1 MNTKERFPSHE
12 ATNSS
17 EQGES
22 FDYEKYGIS
31 PTVESRSF
39 DNNGGTPHEWTPAG
53 RAEKVNDARDA
64 VAIAFGDKPPAMARQ
79 ESNTGRQL
87 LVGEA
92 YKAATDGGIAPT
104 NERTSIRRVFMT
116 GEKITGKLPSHA
128 DAERGPQSVDEML
141 NRRADL
147 LAKGVPEDLVDGIVR
162 GEHNR
167 DRGDNLVQYASR
179 PPVEQAVYEQPAIRE
194 EPSELVSHE
203 TSASDAVPKVEE
215 TPLPPRAEIPK
226 AETDAAKPSS
236 EPEPK
241 APKEN
246 TPPETARNESLKA
259 KTTEA
264 KPATSDRAA
273 EKNPAEQVEQPDG
286 NQKNTVKSEAD
297 VSKSDGKQAAGE
309 QNPAEQVMQPA
320 EDKISPVEAQSDG
333 NQENKLESKA
343 DVSKSDGK
351 QAAGEQNTTKPGER
365 QPFDQER
372 ADKWAGDFLRAYGR
386 FLDQNVRVELAD
398 RLKAKGG
405 LNVDAKT
412 LQAMSDLVRKANPQS
427 PIWQTEP
434 GSGSTIRRAADEARS
449 RLQSIVESL

>member
-1 MNTKERFPSHE
+1 MITRELSPSHE
-12 ATNSS
+12 APDNTP
-17 EQGES
+17 GES

-31 PTVESRSF
+31 PTVESNSF
-39 DNNGGTPHEWTPAG
+39 DNDSGMPHEWTPAG
-53 RAEKVNDARDA
+53 RAKKVNDARDA

-104 NERTSIRRVFMT
+104 NERASTRRVFMT

-128 DAERGPQSVDEML
+128 DAERGPQSVGEML
-141 NRRADL
+141 DRRADL

-162 GEHNR
+162 GEHNK

-179 PPVEQAVYEQPAIRE
+179 PPVEQAVYEQPAIHE
-194 EPSELVSHE
+194 ESSELVSHE

-226 AETDAAKPSS
+226 AETDTAKPPS

-241 APKEN
+241 ASTEN
-246 TPPETARNESLKA
+246 TPPETARNESPKVEVA
-259 KTTEA
+259 ET
-264 KPATSDRAA
+264 KPATSNRTA
-273 EKNPAEQVEQPDG
+273 EKNPAEQV
-286 NQKNTVKSEAD
+286 A
-297 VSKSDGKQAAGE
+297 
-309 QNPAEQVMQPA
+309 QPA

-333 NQENKLESKA
+333 NQKNTVRSEA
-343 DVSKSDGK
+343 DVSKTDEK
-351 QAAGEQNTTKPGER
+351 QVAGEQNTTKPGER
-365 QPFDQER
+365 QQR
-372 ADKWAGDFLRAYGR
+372 ANKWAEDFLRAYGR
-386 FLDQNVRVELAD
+386 FLDQNVRAELAD
-398 RLKAKGG
+398 RLKSKGG
-405 LNVDAKT
+405 LNVDAET
-412 LQAMSDLVRKANPQS
+412 LQAMYDLVKKAGPQS
-427 PIWQTEP
+427 PIWQVMP

>member
-1 MNTKERFPSHE
+1 MITRERIPSHE
-12 ATNSS
+12 APDNTP
-17 EQGES
+17 GKS

-31 PTVESRSF
+31 PTVEPNSLDG
-39 DNNGGTPHEWTPAG
+39 DNFSTPHEWTPAG

-64 VAIAFGDKPPAMARQ
+64 VAIVFGDKPPAMARQ

-92 YKAATDGGIAPT
+92 YKAATDGGKAPT
-104 NERTSIRRVFMT
+104 NERASIRRVFMT

-203 TSASDAVPKVEE
+203 TSASTAMPEAKE
-215 TPLPPRAEIPK
+215 TPLPPHVEIPK
-226 AETDAAKPSS
+226 VETVVAKPSS

-241 APKEN
+241 ASKEN
-246 TPPETARNESLKA
+246 TPPKTARNESPKVEA
-259 KTTEA
+259 TET
-264 KPATSDRAA
+264 KPATSNRTA
-273 EKNPAEQVEQPDG
+273 EKNPAEQVAQPAEDKTSPLEQSDS
-286 NQKNTVKSEAD
+286 NQEDTLESEAD
-297 VSKSDGKQAAGE
+297 VSKTGE
-309 QNPAEQVMQPA
+309 
-320 EDKISPVEAQSDG
+320 
-333 NQENKLESKA
+333 
-343 DVSKSDGK
+343 K

-365 QPFDQER
+365 QQR
-372 ADKWAGDFLRAYGR
+372 ANKWAGDFLRAYGG
-386 FLDQNVRVELAD
+386 FLDQNVRAELVD
-398 RLKAKGG
+398 RLKSKGG
-405 LNVDAKT
+405 LNVDAET
-412 LQAMSDLVRKANPQS
+412 LQAMSRLAKEADPRS
-427 PIWQTEP
+427 PIWQVMP

>member
-1 MNTKERFPSHE
+1 MITKEHFPTSSHE
-12 ATNSS
+12 ATNSR
-17 EQGES
+17 EQDEL
-22 FDYEKYGIS
+22 FDYKKYGIE
-31 PTVESRSF
+31 PTVKSNSLDG
-39 DNNGGTPHEWTPAG
+39 DNFSTPHEWTPAG
-53 RAEKVNDARDA
+53 RAEKINDARDA
-64 VAIAFGDKPPAMARQ
+64 VAIAFGDKPPALARQ

-92 YKAATDGGIAPT
+92 YKAATDGGKAPT
-104 NERTSIRRVFMT
+104 NERASIRRVFMT

-128 DAERGPQSVDEML
+128 DAERGPQSVDGML

-203 TSASDAVPKVEE
+203 TSYVTAMPEAKE

-226 AETDAAKPSS
+226 AETDAAKPPS

-241 APKEN
+241 APKES
-246 TPPETARNESLKA
+246 TPPETVRNESPKA
-259 KTTEA
+259 EA
-264 KPATSDRAA
+264 KPVTSDRAV
-273 EKNPAEQVEQPDG
+273 EKNPAEQVGQPAEDKTSPVEQPDG
-286 NQKNTVKSEAD
+286 NQKNTVKSE
-297 VSKSDGKQAAGE
+297 
-309 QNPAEQVMQPA
+309 
-320 EDKISPVEAQSDG
+320 
-333 NQENKLESKA
+333 A

-372 ADKWAGDFLRAYGR
+372 ADKWAGDFLRAYGG
-386 FLDQNVRVELAD
+386 FLDQNVRVELAG
-398 RLKAKGG
+398 RLEAKGG
-405 LNVDAKT
+405 LNVSAET
-412 LQAMSDLVRKANPQS
+412 LQAMSDLVREANPQS

-434 GSGSTIRRAADEARS
+434 GSGSALQKFAGKVRRD
-449 RLQSIVESL
+449 LQSIVESL

>member
-1 MNTKERFPSHE
+1 MITRERIPSHE
-12 ATNSS
+12 APDNTP
-17 EQGES
+17 GKS

-31 PTVESRSF
+31 PTVESNSLDG
-39 DNNGGTPHEWTPAG
+39 DNFSTPHEWTPAG

-92 YKAATDGGIAPT
+92 YKAATDGGKAPT
-104 NERTSIRRVFMT
+104 NERASIRRVFMT

-147 LAKGVPEDLVDGIVR
+147 LAKGVPEDLVDAIVR
-162 GEHNR
+162 GEHNK

-215 TPLPPRAEIPK
+215 TPLPPRAELPK
-226 AETDAAKPSS
+226 AETAAAKPSS

-241 APKEN
+241 APKES
-246 TPPETARNESLKA
+246 TPPETVRNESPKA
-259 KTTEA
+259 EA
-264 KPATSDRAA
+264 KPVTSDRAV
-273 EKNPAEQVEQPDG
+273 EKNPAEQVGQPAEDKTSPVEQPDG

-309 QNPAEQVMQPA
+309 QN
-320 EDKISPVEAQSDG
+320 
-333 NQENKLESKA
+333 
-343 DVSKSDGK
+343 
-351 QAAGEQNTTKPGER
+351 TTKPGER
-365 QPFDQER
+365 QPFDQKKANE
-372 ADKWAGDFLRAYGR
+372 WAGDFLRAYGR
-386 FLDQNVRVELAD
+386 FLGQKVRAELVG
-398 RLKAKGG
+398 RLEAKGG

-427 PIWQTEP
+427 PVWQTEP
-434 GSGSTIRRAADEARS
+434 GSGSALQQFAGKARRD
-449 RLQSIVESL
+449 LQSIIESL

>member
-1 MNTKERFPSHE
+1 MNTKERFPISSHE
-12 ATNSS
+12 VTNSRS
-17 EQGES
+17 ES
-22 FDYEKYGIS
+22 FDYKKYGIEPIVKS
-31 PTVESRSF
+31 NSLDG
-39 DNNGGTPHEWTPAG
+39 DNFSTPHEWTPAG

-64 VAIAFGDKPPAMARQ
+64 VAIAFGDKPPALARQ

-92 YKAATDGGIAPT
+92 YKAATDGGAAPT
-104 NERTSIRRVFMT
+104 NERASTRRVLMT

-147 LAKGVPEDLVDGIVR
+147 LAKGVPEDLVDGIVS

-194 EPSELVSHE
+194 ESDELVSRE
-203 TSASDAVPKVEE
+203 TSASDAVPKVQE
-215 TPLPPRAEIPK
+215 TPLPPHAEIPK
-226 AETDAAKPSS
+226 AETDVAKPPS

-241 APKEN
+241 ASKEN
-246 TPPETARNESLKA
+246 TPPETARNESSKA
-259 KTTEA
+259 ETTEA
-264 KPATSDRAA
+264 KPATNNSTA
-273 EKNPAEQVEQPDG
+273 EKNPAEQVERPAEDKTSPVEQPDG

-297 VSKSDGKQAAGE
+297 VSKSDGKQDAGE
-309 QNPAEQVMQPA
+309 QRT
-320 EDKISPVEAQSDG
+320 
-333 NQENKLESKA
+333 
-343 DVSKSDGK
+343 K
-351 QAAGEQNTTKPGER
+351 QPGER

-372 ADKWAGDFLRAYGR
+372 ANKWAEDFLRAYGR
-386 FLDQNVRVELAD
+386 FLGQNVRAELAD

-405 LNVDAKT
+405 LNVDAET
-412 LQAMSDLVRKANPQS
+412 LQAMSRLAKEANPRS

-434 GSGSTIRRAADEARS
+434 GSGSTLGRAADEARS

>member
-104 NERTSIRRVFMT
+104 NERASTRRVFMT

-128 DAERGPQSVDEML
+128 DAERGPQSVDEMF

-179 PPVEQAVYEQPAIRE
+179 SPAEQAVYEQPATHE
-194 EPSELVSHE
+194 EPKELVSRE
-203 TSASDAVPKVEE
+203 TSASDAMPKVEE
-215 TPLPPRAEIPK
+215 TPLSPRAEISK

-241 APKEN
+241 APKESM
-246 TPPETARNESLKA
+246 PPKTVRNESPKVEA
-259 KTTEA
+259 TEA
-264 KPATSDRAA
+264 KPATSNRTA
-273 EKNPAEQVEQPDG
+273 EKNPAEQV
-286 NQKNTVKSEAD
+286 A
-297 VSKSDGKQAAGE
+297 
-309 QNPAEQVMQPA
+309 QPA
-320 EDKISPVEAQSDG
+320 EDKTSPVEAQSDS
-333 NQENKLESKA
+333 NQENTLESEAGVLKT
-343 DVSKSDGK
+343 GEK
-351 QAAGEQNTTKPGER
+351 QAAGEQSTKQPGER
-365 QPFDQER
+365 QPFDQEK
-372 ADKWAGDFLRAYGR
+372 ANKWAGDFLRAYSG
-386 FLDQNVRVELAD
+386 FLDQNVRAELAD
-398 RLKAKGG
+398 RLKSKGG
-405 LNVDAKT
+405 LNVDAET
-412 LQAMSDLVRKANPQS
+412 LQAMSKLAKEANPRS
-427 PIWQTEP
+427 PIWQTKP
-434 GSGSTIRRAADEARS
+434 GSGSALQKIAGRARRD
-449 RLQSIVESL
+449 LQSIVESL

>member
-1 MNTKERFPSHE
+1 MNTKERFPISSHE
-12 ATNSS
+12 VTNSRS
-17 EQGES
+17 ES
-22 FDYEKYGIS
+22 FDYKKYGIEPIVKS
-31 PTVESRSF
+31 NSLDG
-39 DNNGGTPHEWTPAG
+39 DNFSTPHEWTPAG

-92 YKAATDGGIAPT
+92 SKAATDGGAAPT
-104 NERTSIRRVFMT
+104 NERAPTRRVLMT

-147 LAKGVPEDLVDGIVR
+147 LAKGVPGDLVDNIVR
-162 GEHNR
+162 DEHNK

-194 EPSELVSHE
+194 ESNELVSHE
-203 TSASDAVPKVEE
+203 TSASDAVPKVQE

-241 APKEN
+241 APKEKM
-246 TPPETARNESLKA
+246 PPETARNESPKA
-259 KTTEA
+259 ETTEA
-264 KPATSDRAA
+264 KPATNNSTA
-273 EKNPAEQVEQPDG
+273 EKNPAEQVERPAEDKTSPVEQPDG

-297 VSKSDGKQAAGE
+297 VSKTDKKQVAGE
-309 QNPAEQVMQPA
+309 Q
-320 EDKISPVEAQSDG
+320 ST
-333 NQENKLESKA
+333 
-343 DVSKSDGK
+343 K
-351 QAAGEQNTTKPGER
+351 QPGER

-372 ADKWAGDFLRAYGR
+372 ANKWAEDFLRAYGR
-386 FLDQNVRVELAD
+386 FLGQNVRAELAD

-405 LNVDAKT
+405 LNVDAET
-412 LQAMSDLVRKANPQS
+412 LQAMSRLAKEANPRS

-434 GSGSTIRRAADEARS
+434 GSGSTLGRAADEARS

>member
-1 MNTKERFPSHE
+1 MITKERFPISSHE
-12 ATNSS
+12 VTNSR
-17 EQGES
+17 GES
-22 FDYEKYGIS
+22 FDYKKYGIEPIVKS
-31 PTVESRSF
+31 NSLDG
-39 DNNGGTPHEWTPAG
+39 DNFSTPHEWTPAG

-92 YKAATDGGIAPT
+92 YKAATDGGKAPT
-104 NERTSIRRVFMT
+104 NERASIRRVFMT

-203 TSASDAVPKVEE
+203 TSYVTAMPEAKE
-215 TPLPPRAEIPK
+215 TPLPPHAEIPK
-226 AETDAAKPSS
+226 AETDAAKSPS

-241 APKEN
+241 APKESG
-246 TPPETARNESLKA
+246 PLETARNESPKVE
-259 KTTEA
+259 TTESE
-264 KPATSDRAA
+264 PATSNRTA

-297 VSKSDGKQAAGE
+297 VSKTDEKQVAEE
-309 QNPAEQVMQPA
+309 QSTKQP
-320 EDKISPVEAQSDG
+320 D
-333 NQENKLESKA
+333 
-343 DVSKSDGK
+343 
-351 QAAGEQNTTKPGER
+351 ER
-365 QPFDQER
+365 QPFNQEK
-372 ADKWAGDFLRAYGR
+372 ANKWAGDFLRAYGG
-386 FLDQNVRVELAD
+386 FLEQDVRAELAD

-412 LQAMSDLVRKANPQS
+412 LRAMSDLVRKANPQS
-427 PIWQTEP
+427 PIWQVMP

>member
-22 FDYEKYGIS
+22 FDYKKYGIE
-31 PTVESRSF
+31 PTVKSNSLDG
-39 DNNGGTPHEWTPAG
+39 DNFSTPHEWTPAG
-53 RAEKVNDARDA
+53 RAKKVNDARDA

-104 NERTSIRRVFMT
+104 NERASTRRVFMT

-141 NRRADL
+141 DRRAQL
-147 LAKGVPEDLVDGIVR
+147 IENGVPGDMVDSIVM
-162 GEHNR
+162 GEHNK

-203 TSASDAVPKVEE
+203 TSYVTAMPEAKE
-215 TPLPPRAEIPK
+215 TPLPPHAEIPK
-226 AETDAAKPSS
+226 AETDAAKSPS

-241 APKEN
+241 ASTEN
-246 TPPETARNESLKA
+246 TPPETARNESPKA
-259 KTTEA
+259 KTAET
-264 KPATSDRAA
+264 KPATSNRTA
-273 EKNPAEQVEQPDG
+273 EKNPAEQVTQPAEDKTSPVEAQSDG

-297 VSKSDGKQAAGE
+297 VSKTGEKQ
-309 QNPAEQVMQPA
+309 
-320 EDKISPVEAQSDG
+320 
-333 NQENKLESKA
+333 
-343 DVSKSDGK
+343 
-351 QAAGEQNTTKPGER
+351 QNTTKPGER
-365 QPFDQER
+365 QPFDQKK
-372 ADKWAGDFLRAYGR
+372 ADKWAGDFLRAYGG
-386 FLDQNVRVELAD
+386 FLDQNVRAELAD
-398 RLKAKGG
+398 RLKSKGG

-412 LQAMSDLVRKANPQS
+412 LQAMSRLAKEANPRS
-427 PIWQTEP
+427 PIWQTKP
-434 GSGSTIRRAADEARS
+434 GSGSALQKFADRARKN
-449 RLQSIVESL
+449 LQSIIESL

>member
-1 MNTKERFPSHE
+1 MITRERIPSHE
-12 ATNSS
+12 APDNTP
-17 EQGES
+17 GKS

-31 PTVESRSF
+31 PTVESNSLDG
-39 DNNGGTPHEWTPAG
+39 DNFSTPHEWTPAG

-64 VAIAFGDKPPAMARQ
+64 VAIAFGDKPPAMASQ

-92 YKAATDGGIAPT
+92 YKAATDGGKAPT
-104 NERTSIRRVFMT
+104 NERASTRRVFMT

-179 PPVEQAVYEQPAIRE
+179 PPVEQAVYEQSAIRE

-203 TSASDAVPKVEE
+203 TSASTAMPEAKE
-215 TPLPPRAEIPK
+215 TPLPPHVEIPK
-226 AETDAAKPSS
+226 AETVVAKPSS

-241 APKEN
+241 ASKEN
-246 TPPETARNESLKA
+246 TPPKTARNESPKVEA
-259 KTTEA
+259 TET
-264 KPATSDRAA
+264 KPATSNRTA
-273 EKNPAEQVEQPDG
+273 EKNPAEQVAQPAEDKTSPLEQSDS
-286 NQKNTVKSEAD
+286 NQENTLESEAD
-297 VSKSDGKQAAGE
+297 VSKTGE
-309 QNPAEQVMQPA
+309 
-320 EDKISPVEAQSDG
+320 
-333 NQENKLESKA
+333 
-343 DVSKSDGK
+343 K

-365 QPFDQER
+365 QQR
-372 ADKWAGDFLRAYGR
+372 ANKWAGDFLRAYSG
-386 FLDQNVRVELAD
+386 FLDQNVRAELVD

-412 LQAMSDLVRKANPQS
+412 LQAMSKLAKEANPRS
-427 PIWQTEP
+427 PVWQTKP
-434 GSGSTIRRAADEARS
+434 GSGSALQKSADRARRD
-449 RLQSIVESL
+449 LQSIIESL

>member
-22 FDYEKYGIS
+22 FDYKKYGIE
-31 PTVESRSF
+31 PTVKSNSLDG
-39 DNNGGTPHEWTPAG
+39 DNFSTPHEWTPAG

-104 NERTSIRRVFMT
+104 NERASTRRVFMT

-128 DAERGPQSVDEML
+128 DAERGPQSVDEMF

-167 DRGDNLVQYASR
+167 DRGYNLVQYASR
-179 PPVEQAVYEQPAIRE
+179 PPAEQAVYEQLATHE
-194 EPSELVSHE
+194 EPKELVSRE
-203 TSASDAVPKVEE
+203 TSASDAMPKVEE
-215 TPLPPRAEIPK
+215 TPLPPRAEITK
-226 AETDAAKPSS
+226 AETDVAKPSS

-241 APKEN
+241 APKES
-246 TPPETARNESLKA
+246 TPPKTVRNESPKVEA
-259 KTTEA
+259 TEA
-264 KPATSDRAA
+264 KPATSNRTA
-273 EKNPAEQVEQPDG
+273 EKNPAEQV
-286 NQKNTVKSEAD
+286 A
-297 VSKSDGKQAAGE
+297 
-309 QNPAEQVMQPA
+309 QPA
-320 EDKISPVEAQSDG
+320 EDKTSPVEAQSDS
-333 NQENKLESKA
+333 NQENTLESEAGVLKT
-343 DVSKSDGK
+343 GEK
-351 QAAGEQNTTKPGER
+351 QAAGEQSTKQPGER
-365 QPFDQER
+365 QPFDQEK
-372 ADKWAGDFLRAYGR
+372 ANKWAGDFLRAYSG
-386 FLDQNVRVELAD
+386 FLDQNVRAELAD

-405 LNVDAKT
+405 LNVDAET
-412 LQAMSDLVRKANPQS
+412 LQAMSNLAKEANPRS
-427 PIWQTEP
+427 PIWQTKP
-434 GSGSTIRRAADEARS
+434 GSGSALQKFADRARKN
-449 RLQSIVESL
+449 LQSIIESL

>member
-1 MNTKERFPSHE
+1 MITKERFPTSSHE
-12 ATNSS
+12 VTNSR
-17 EQGES
+17 EQDEL
-22 FDYEKYGIS
+22 FDYKKYGIE
-31 PTVESRSF
+31 PTVKSNSLDG
-39 DNNGGTPHEWTPAG
+39 DNFSTPHEWTPAG

-92 YKAATDGGIAPT
+92 YKAATDGGAAPT
-104 NERTSIRRVFMT
+104 NERASTRRVLMT

-147 LAKGVPEDLVDGIVR
+147 LAKGVPEDMVDGIVR

-194 EPSELVSHE
+194 ESKELVSRE
-203 TSASDAVPKVEE
+203 TSASTAMPEAKE
-215 TPLPPRAEIPK
+215 TPLPPHVEIPK
-226 AETDAAKPSS
+226 AETVVAKPSS

-273 EKNPAEQVEQPDG
+273 EKNPAKQVAQPAEDKTSPLEQSDG

-297 VSKSDGKQAAGE
+297 VSKSDGKQDAGE
-309 QNPAEQVMQPA
+309 Q
-320 EDKISPVEAQSDG
+320 ST
-333 NQENKLESKA
+333 
-343 DVSKSDGK
+343 K
-351 QAAGEQNTTKPGER
+351 QPGER
-365 QPFDQER
+365 QPFDQEK
-372 ADKWAGDFLRAYGR
+372 ANKWAGDFLRAYGR
-386 FLDQNVRVELAD
+386 FLGQNVRAELAD

-405 LNVDAKT
+405 LNVDRET
-412 LQAMSDLVRKANPQS
+412 LQAMSDLARKANPQS
-427 PIWQTEP
+427 PVWQTEP
-434 GSGSTIRRAADEARS
+434 GSGSALQQFAGKVRRD
-449 RLQSIVESL
+449 LQSIIESL

>member
-1 MNTKERFPSHE
+1 MNTKERFPISSHE
-12 ATNSS
+12 VTNSRS
-17 EQGES
+17 ES
-22 FDYEKYGIS
+22 FDYKKYGIEPIVKS
-31 PTVESRSF
+31 NSLDG
-39 DNNGGTPHEWTPAG
+39 DNFSTPHEWTPAG

-64 VAIAFGDKPPAMARQ
+64 VAIAFGDKPPALARQ

-92 YKAATDGGIAPT
+92 YKAATDGGAAPT
-104 NERTSIRRVFMT
+104 NERASTRRVLMT

-147 LAKGVPEDLVDGIVR
+147 LAKGVPEDLVDGIVS

-194 EPSELVSHE
+194 ESDELVSRE
-203 TSASDAVPKVEE
+203 TSASDAVPKVQE
-215 TPLPPRAEIPK
+215 TPLPPHAEIPK
-226 AETDAAKPSS
+226 AETDVAKPPS

-241 APKEN
+241 ASKEN
-246 TPPETARNESLKA
+246 TPPETARNESSKA
-259 KTTEA
+259 ETTEA
-264 KPATSDRAA
+264 KPATNNSTA
-273 EKNPAEQVEQPDG
+273 EKNPAEQVERPAEDKTSPVEQPDG

-297 VSKSDGKQAAGE
+297 VSKSDGKQDAGE
-309 QNPAEQVMQPA
+309 Q
-320 EDKISPVEAQSDG
+320 ST
-333 NQENKLESKA
+333 
-343 DVSKSDGK
+343 K
-351 QAAGEQNTTKPGER
+351 QPGER

-372 ADKWAGDFLRAYGR
+372 ANKWAEDFLRAYGR
-386 FLDQNVRVELAD
+386 FLGQNVRAELAD

-405 LNVDAKT
+405 LNVDAET
-412 LQAMSDLVRKANPQS
+412 LQAMSRLAKEANPRS

-434 GSGSTIRRAADEARS
+434 GSGSTLGRAADEARS

>member
-1 MNTKERFPSHE
+1 MITRERIPSHE
-12 ATNSS
+12 APDNTP
-17 EQGES
+17 GKS

-31 PTVESRSF
+31 PTVESNSLDG
-39 DNNGGTPHEWTPAG
+39 DNFSTPHEWTPAG

-92 YKAATDGGIAPT
+92 YKAATDGGKAPT
-104 NERTSIRRVFMT
+104 NERASIRRVFMT

-203 TSASDAVPKVEE
+203 TTASTAMPEAKE
-215 TPLPPRAEIPK
+215 TPLPPHVEIPK
-226 AETDAAKPSS
+226 AETVVAKPSS

-241 APKEN
+241 ASKEN
-246 TPPETARNESLKA
+246 TPPKTARNESPKVEA
-259 KTTEA
+259 TET
-264 KPATSDRAA
+264 KPATSNRTA
-273 EKNPAEQVEQPDG
+273 EKNPAEQVAQPAEDKTSPLEQSDS
-286 NQKNTVKSEAD
+286 NQENTLESEAD
-297 VSKSDGKQAAGE
+297 VSKTGE
-309 QNPAEQVMQPA
+309 
-320 EDKISPVEAQSDG
+320 
-333 NQENKLESKA
+333 
-343 DVSKSDGK
+343 K

-365 QPFDQER
+365 QQR
-372 ADKWAGDFLRAYGR
+372 ADKWAGDFLRAYGG
-386 FLDQNVRVELAD
+386 FLDQNVRVELAG
-398 RLKAKGG
+398 RLEAKGG
-405 LNVDAKT
+405 LNVSAET
-412 LQAMSDLVRKANPQS
+412 LQAMSDLVREANPQS

-434 GSGSTIRRAADEARS
+434 GSGSALQKFAGKVRRD
-449 RLQSIVESL
+449 LQSIVESL

>member
-1 MNTKERFPSHE
+1 MITRERIPSHE
-12 ATNSS
+12 APDNTP
-17 EQGES
+17 GES

-31 PTVESRSF
+31 PTVESNSF
-39 DNNGGTPHEWTPAG
+39 DNDSGMPHEWTPAG

-92 YKAATDGGIAPT
+92 YKAATDGGKAPT
-104 NERTSIRRVFMT
+104 NERASIRRVFMT

-141 NRRADL
+141 DRRAQL
-147 LAKGVPEDLVDGIVR
+147 IENGVPGDMVDGIVR
-162 GEHNR
+162 GERNS

-194 EPSELVSHE
+194 ESNELVSHE
-203 TSASDAVPKVEE
+203 TSASTAMPEAKE

-246 TPPETARNESLKA
+246 TPPETVRNESPKVEA
-259 KTTEA
+259 TET
-264 KPATSDRAA
+264 KPATSNRTA
-273 EKNPAEQVEQPDG
+273 EK
-286 NQKNTVKSEAD
+286 
-297 VSKSDGKQAAGE
+297 
-309 QNPAEQVMQPA
+309 NPAEQVMQPA

-365 QPFDQER
+365 QQR
-372 ADKWAGDFLRAYGR
+372 ANKWAGDFLRAYSG
-386 FLDQNVRVELAD
+386 FLDQNVRAELAD
-398 RLKAKGG
+398 RLKVKGG
-405 LNVDAKT
+405 LNVDRET
-412 LQAMSDLVRKANPQS
+412 LQAMSNLAKEANPRS
-427 PIWQTEP
+427 PIWQTKP
-434 GSGSTIRRAADEARS
+434 GSGSALQKFADKARKN
-449 RLQSIVESL
+449 LQSIIESL

>member
-1 MNTKERFPSHE
+1 MITRERFPTSSHE
-12 ATNSS
+12 VTNSR
-17 EQGES
+17 GES
-22 FDYEKYGIS
+22 FDYKKYGIEPIVKS
-31 PTVESRSF
+31 NSLDG
-39 DNNGGTPHEWTPAG
+39 DNFSTPHEWTPAG

-92 YKAATDGGIAPT
+92 YKAATDGGKVPT

-128 DAERGPQSVDEML
+128 DAERGPQSVDGML

-203 TSASDAVPKVEE
+203 TSYVTAMPEAKE
-215 TPLPPRAEIPK
+215 TPLPPHAEIPK
-226 AETDAAKPSS
+226 AETDAAKSPS

-241 APKEN
+241 ASTEN
-246 TPPETARNESLKA
+246 TPPETARNESPKA
-259 KTTEA
+259 KTAET
-264 KPATSDRAA
+264 KPATSNRTA

-309 QNPAEQVMQPA
+309 QSTKQP
-320 EDKISPVEAQSDG
+320 D
-333 NQENKLESKA
+333 
-343 DVSKSDGK
+343 
-351 QAAGEQNTTKPGER
+351 ER
-365 QPFDQER
+365 QPFNQEK
-372 ADKWAGDFLRAYGR
+372 ANKWAGDFLRAYGG
-386 FLDQNVRVELAD
+386 FLDQNVRAELVD
-398 RLKAKGG
+398 RLKVKGG

-412 LQAMSDLVRKANPQS
+412 LQAMSNLVKEAGPRS
-427 PIWQTEP
+427 PIWQVMP

>member
-147 LAKGVPEDLVDGIVR
+147 LAKGVPEDLVDGIVS

-194 EPSELVSHE
+194 ESNELVSHE
-203 TSASDAVPKVEE
+203 TSASDAVPKVQE

-226 AETDAAKPSS
+226 AETDATKPSS

-241 APKEN
+241 ASKEN
-246 TPPETARNESLKA
+246 TPPKTARNESPKVEA
-259 KTTEA
+259 TET
-264 KPATSDRAA
+264 KPATSNRTA
-273 EKNPAEQVEQPDG
+273 EKNPAEQVAQPAEDKTSPLEQSDS
-286 NQKNTVKSEAD
+286 NQEDTLESEAD
-297 VSKSDGKQAAGE
+297 VSKTGE
-309 QNPAEQVMQPA
+309 
-320 EDKISPVEAQSDG
+320 
-333 NQENKLESKA
+333 
-343 DVSKSDGK
+343 K

-365 QPFDQER
+365 QQR
-372 ADKWAGDFLRAYGR
+372 ANKWAGDFLRAYGG
-386 FLDQNVRVELAD
+386 FLDQNVRAELVD
-398 RLKAKGG
+398 RLKSKGG
-405 LNVDAKT
+405 LNVDAET
-412 LQAMSDLVRKANPQS
+412 LQAMSRLAKEADPRS
-427 PIWQTEP
+427 PIWQTKP
-434 GSGSTIRRAADEARS
+434 GSGSALQKSADRARRD
-449 RLQSIVESL
+449 LQSIIESL

>member
-1 MNTKERFPSHE
+1 MITRERFPSHE
-12 ATNSS
+12 TANSS

-31 PTVESRSF
+31 PTVESNSF
-39 DNNGGTPHEWTPAG
+39 DNDSGTPHEWTPSG

-104 NERTSIRRVFMT
+104 NERASTRRVFMT

-128 DAERGPQSVDEML
+128 DAERGPQSVDEMF

-179 PPVEQAVYEQPAIRE
+179 PPVEQAAYEQPAIRE
-194 EPSELVSHE
+194 ESNELVSRE
-203 TSASDAVPKVEE
+203 TSASDAMPKVEE

-226 AETDAAKPSS
+226 AETDVAKPSS

-241 APKEN
+241 APKES
-246 TPPETARNESLKA
+246 TPPKTVRNESPKVEA
-259 KTTEA
+259 TEA
-264 KPATSDRAA
+264 KPATSNRTA
-273 EKNPAEQVEQPDG
+273 EKNPAEQVAQPAEDKTSPVEAQSDS
-286 NQKNTVKSEAD
+286 NQENTLESEAD
-297 VSKSDGKQAAGE
+297 VSKTDGKQAAGE
-309 QNPAEQVMQPA
+309 Q
-320 EDKISPVEAQSDG
+320 ST
-333 NQENKLESKA
+333 
-343 DVSKSDGK
+343 K
-351 QAAGEQNTTKPGER
+351 QPGER
-365 QPFDQER
+365 QPFDQEK
-372 ADKWAGDFLRAYGR
+372 ANKWAGDFLRAYSG
-386 FLDQNVRVELAD
+386 FLDQNVRAELAD
-398 RLKAKGG
+398 RLKSKGG
-405 LNVDAKT
+405 LNVDAET
-412 LQAMSDLVRKANPQS
+412 LQAMSKLAKEANPRS
-427 PIWQTEP
+427 PIWQTKP
-434 GSGSTIRRAADEARS
+434 GSGSSLQKFADRARKN
-449 RLQSIVESL
+449 LQSIIESL

>member
-1 MNTKERFPSHE
+1 MITKERFPTSSHE
-12 ATNSS
+12 ATNSRK
-17 EQGES
+17 QDKL
-22 FDYEKYGIS
+22 FDYKKYGIEPIVKS
-31 PTVESRSF
+31 NSLDG
-39 DNNGGTPHEWTPAG
+39 DNFSTPHEWTPAG
-53 RAEKVNDARDA
+53 RAEKINDARYA

-104 NERTSIRRVFMT
+104 NERASTRRVFMT

-179 PPVEQAVYEQPAIRE
+179 PPVEQAAYEQPAIRE
-194 EPSELVSHE
+194 ESNELVSHE
-203 TSASDAVPKVEE
+203 TSASAVMPEAKE

-226 AETDAAKPSS
+226 AETAAAKPPS

-241 APKEN
+241 APKESV
-246 TPPETARNESLKA
+246 PLETARNESPKA
-259 KTTEA
+259 EA

-273 EKNPAEQVEQPDG
+273 EKNPAEQVGQPAEDKTSPVEQPDG

-297 VSKSDGKQAAGE
+297 VSKSDGKQ
-309 QNPAEQVMQPA
+309 
-320 EDKISPVEAQSDG
+320 S
-333 NQENKLESKA
+333 
-343 DVSKSDGK
+343 
-351 QAAGEQNTTKPGER
+351 AGEQNTTKPGER
-365 QPFDQER
+365 QPFDQKK
-372 ADKWAGDFLRAYGR
+372 ANKWAGDFLRAYGG
-386 FLDQNVRVELAD
+386 FLDQDVRAELAD

-412 LQAMSDLVRKANPQS
+412 LRAMSDLVRKANPQS
-427 PIWQTEP
+427 PIWQTRP
-434 GSGSTIRRAADEARS
+434 GSGSTLRRAANEARS

>member
-1 MNTKERFPSHE
+1 
-12 ATNSS
+12 
-17 EQGES
+17 
-22 FDYEKYGIS
+22 
-31 PTVESRSF
+31 
-39 DNNGGTPHEWTPAG
+39 
-53 RAEKVNDARDA
+53 
-64 VAIAFGDKPPAMARQ
+64 
-79 ESNTGRQL
+79 
-87 LVGEA
+87 
-92 YKAATDGGIAPT
+92 
-104 NERTSIRRVFMT
+104 MT

-162 GEHNR
+162 GEHNK

-179 PPVEQAVYEQPAIRE
+179 PPVEQAVYEQPAIHE
-194 EPSELVSHE
+194 ESSELVSHE

-226 AETDAAKPSS
+226 AETDAAKSPS

-246 TPPETARNESLKA
+246 TPPETARNESPKVEA
-259 KTTEA
+259 TEA
-264 KPATSDRAA
+264 KPATNNSTA
-273 EKNPAEQVEQPDG
+273 EKNPAEQVERPAEDKTSPVEQPDG

-297 VSKSDGKQAAGE
+297 VSKSDGKQDAGE
-309 QNPAEQVMQPA
+309 Q
-320 EDKISPVEAQSDG
+320 ST
-333 NQENKLESKA
+333 
-343 DVSKSDGK
+343 K
-351 QAAGEQNTTKPGER
+351 QPGER

-372 ADKWAGDFLRAYGR
+372 ANKWAEDFLRAYGR
-386 FLDQNVRVELAD
+386 FLGQNVRAELAD

-412 LQAMSDLVRKANPQS
+412 LQAMSNLVKKAGPQS
-427 PIWQTEP
+427 PIWQVMP

>member
-1 MNTKERFPSHE
+1 MITRERIPSHE
-12 ATNSS
+12 APDNTP
-17 EQGES
+17 GKS

-31 PTVESRSF
+31 PTVESNSLDG
-39 DNNGGTPHEWTPAG
+39 DNFSTPHEWTPAG

-64 VAIAFGDKPPAMARQ
+64 VAIAFGDKPPAMASQ

-92 YKAATDGGIAPT
+92 YKAATDGGKAPT
-104 NERTSIRRVFMT
+104 NERASIRRVFMT

-179 PPVEQAVYEQPAIRE
+179 PPVEQAVYEQSAIRE

-203 TSASDAVPKVEE
+203 TSASTAMPEAKE
-215 TPLPPRAEIPK
+215 TPLPPHVEIPK
-226 AETDAAKPSS
+226 AETVVAKPSS

-241 APKEN
+241 ASKEN
-246 TPPETARNESLKA
+246 TPPKTARNESPKVEA
-259 KTTEA
+259 TET
-264 KPATSDRAA
+264 KPATSNRTA
-273 EKNPAEQVEQPDG
+273 EKNPAEQVAQPAEDKTSPLEQSDS
-286 NQKNTVKSEAD
+286 NQENTLESEAD
-297 VSKSDGKQAAGE
+297 VSKTGE
-309 QNPAEQVMQPA
+309 
-320 EDKISPVEAQSDG
+320 
-333 NQENKLESKA
+333 
-343 DVSKSDGK
+343 K

-365 QPFDQER
+365 QQR
-372 ADKWAGDFLRAYGR
+372 ANKWAGDFLRAYSG
-386 FLDQNVRVELAD
+386 FLDQNVRAELVD

-412 LQAMSDLVRKANPQS
+412 LQAMSKLAKEANPRS
-427 PIWQTEP
+427 PVWQTKP
-434 GSGSTIRRAADEARS
+434 GSGSALQKSADRARRD
-449 RLQSIVESL
+449 LHSIIESL